1 MLMNLTRIRQF
12 PWLQHIDEYFDT
24 YRYNISWGDQDLL
37 NILFHY
43 YPGVC
48 MNYLWMKFK
57 YS

>member
-1 MLMNLTRIRQF
+1 MNLTRIRQF

-37 NILFHY
+37 NILFHH